1 MDEPRARR
9 RRAADTSVDTALHCV
24 MSDMAQL
31 VTNLERLG
39 AMKEKGQLSSA
50 QFETAKE
57 RLLALDPDATTD
69 TGIDGQI
76 AAEAEAEHDGAAS
89 AQEAATVG
97 AIPSFWRRHLRMT
110 PAFEAFVPK
119 DHLPSFR
126 SHWIESK
133 RHDGFALKE
142 AMVMLYE
149 SELLVGA
156 LLLSTFTSMM
166 FSGTIAQ
173 SQLDDFRAGKIGTLG
188 FFTVAIGAFC
198 CIMSFMYLFTSYIA
212 IMLILP
218 ISEANIYAFLKLPST
233 LRSLN
238 VVNFMLVL
246 SAFGGLQFV
255 FLVLISATSGS
266 WIMVGIC
273 GGSMIAF
280 ASTLFWTFSHSFNL
294 SMLGGFYGA
303 KGVVDPAT
311 AERLSG
317 KELEELLVRPVL
329 DYREEH
335 GSTDPPASEWYED
348 RGLPAGNSNGRDGKV
363 LSARVLPGVARQMGR
378 RTSKNT
384 HIAAWT

>member
-1 MDEPRARR
+1 
-9 RRAADTSVDTALHCV
+9 
-24 MSDMAQL
+24 MAQL
-31 VTNLERLG
+31 VMDLERLG
-39 AMKEKGQLSSA
+39 ALKEKGLLTSA
-50 QFETAKE
+50 QFEAAKE
-57 RLLALDPDATTD
+57 QLLALDATD
-69 TGIDGQI
+69 TGIGGQI
-76 AAEAEAEHDGAAS
+76 AAEAEPECDGEEVDLGTASEH
-89 AQEAATVG
+89 AQEVTAAGPV
-97 AIPSFWRRHLRMT
+97 PSFWRRNLRMT
-110 PAFEAFVPK
+110 PAFEAVVLK

-156 LLLSTFTSMM
+156 LLLGTFTSMM
-166 FSGTIAQ
+166 FSGAIAQ
-173 SQLDDFRAGKIGTLG
+173 PQLDDFRAGKIGTLG

-198 CIMSFMYLFTSYIA
+198 CVISFLYLFTSYVA

-238 VVNFMLVL
+238 VVNLMLVL
-246 SAFGGLQFV
+246 SAYGGLS
-255 FLVLISATSGS
+255 FLSLLLISSSSGS

-273 GGSMIAF
+273 GGSMMVF
-280 ASTLFWTFSHSFNL
+280 NSTMFWTFSHSFNL

-329 DYREEH
+329 RYREEH
-335 GSTDPPASEWYED
+335 GRTDPPASEWYEH
-348 RGLPAGNSNGRDGKV
+348 RGLPAGNFSGRDGKV

-378 RTSKNT
+378 RTSKHAHT
-384 HIAAWT
+384 AAWT